1 MNEVTVAQPDD
12 WRVYREIRLAALTD
26 APQAFGSTLER
37 ELALTEQQWRR
48 RLSTSTT
55 FFGHRDGKLLALAGG
70 LPLPGGDVEIV
81 SVWAHPSAR
90 GTGLAAEVVGA
101 VLTWAKDR
109 PEVSLWVAE
118 DNPAAERFYVKLGF
132 RRTGE
137 QQPLPNDPARM
148 EYRLTRFTQ

>member
-12 WRVYREIRLAALTD
+12 WRTYREIRLAALTD

-37 ELALTEQQWRR
+37 ELALTEEEWRG
-48 RLSTSTT
+48 RLTTSTT
-55 FFGHRDGKLLALAGG
+55 FFGHRDGKLVALASG
-70 LPLPGGDVEIV
+70 LPRPGGDVEIV

-90 GTGLAAEVVGA
+90 GTGLAAKILSS
-101 VLTWAKDR
+101 VLAWAQDYPR
-109 PEVSLWVAE
+109 VILWVAE

-137 QQPLPNDPARM
+137 QQPLPSDPARL
-148 EYRLTRFTQ
+148 EFQLAR